1 MKLFEEH
8 SSEYAL
14 RVGVNPSATSY
25 YHYTNTHRHLAT
37 FIKGKSSFCKTLQT
51 GAGKSVRTIIF
62 TC

>member
-14 RVGVNPSATSY
+14 RVGVNRSATSY

-37 FIKGKSSFCKTLQT
+37 FLIIKWLEDWQIVTKT
-51 GAGKSVRTIIF
+51 KIF
-62 TC
+62 RLKEELIS

>member
-14 RVGVNPSATSY
+14 RVGVNRSATSY

-37 FIKGKSSFCKTLQT
+37 FLKDKI
-51 GAGKSVRTIIF
+51 
-62 TC
+62 